1 MQAGDGISA
10 HGINTTVRFKAGPG
24 AQDIIN
30 VTFNITDDE
39 ITMESLE
46 VFEVRL
52 SLPQQDPNV
61 VQMGD
66 INMTIV
72 KVVDDDGMYLYKGY
86 E

>member
-1 MQAGDGISA
+1 MQAGDRISA
-10 HGINTTVRFKAGPG
+10 HGINTTVTFKAGLG

-30 VTFNITDDE
+30 VTFDIDDDE
-39 ITMESLE
+39 ITMEAPE
-46 VFEVRL
+46 VFEVKL

-66 INMTIV
+66 INTTIV